1 MENQISPHNSYRE
14 EVIEGLDLLWEV
26 AVQVVCR
33 ILSFQ
38 PDVVVALLHS
48 GWAPAKAARMLWQAT
63 QAEAFPPLV
72 KTNLGRE
79 KISFYPGG
87 SKKISAG
94 NFLGDYSDPFQIGHF
109 LAWLVHQK
117 KWLAVLA
124 GQIQA
129 QLPAAETPQ
138 RIMIVDDWIA
148 EGNTWILSLGLL
160 DILYP
165 QAEKQFVA
173 GASSWKKSFHRLW
186 LESFHPHL
194 LQQLNS
200 SPGRDGSVVENRHVL
215 INHLIRLIPGTED
228 VDAAS
233 FDWQPITA
241 SSPDIQKLT
250 KYLPAKEW
258 LELPRFVDKM
268 IEDYIGSRIREYQR
282 GMLDE
287 LVIPGTAAKGTYPRL
302 RLESLVLRDLWLEEC
317 SISRRAIVEKY
328 NLSSEQASR
337 LLKKMLRSGLLIR
350 KGHGRGAFYCLH
362 PDAYPS
368 TTSA

>member
-1 MENQISPHNSYRE
+1 
-14 EVIEGLDLLWEV
+14 
-26 AVQVVCR
+26 
-33 ILSFQ
+33 
-38 PDVVVALLHS
+38 VVVALLHS
-48 GWAPAKAARMLWQAT
+48 GWVPAKAAHMLWQAT
-63 QAEAFPPLV
+63 RAEAFPPLV

-87 SKKISAG
+87 SKKVSTG
-94 NFLGDYSDPFQIGHF
+94 NLLGDYSDPFQIGHF
-109 LAWLVHQK
+109 LAWLVQQK
-117 KWLAVLA
+117 KWHAELA

-129 QLPAAETPQ
+129 QLPAGVTPQ

-148 EGNTWILSLGLL
+148 EGNTWILSIGLL

-165 QAEKQFVA
+165 AAEKQFVA
-173 GASSWKKSFHRLW
+173 GAYSWKTSFHRLW
-186 LESFHPHL
+186 LETFHPHL
-194 LQQLNS
+194 LGQLDS
-200 SPGRDGSVVENRHVL
+200 STGRDGPVDENRHVL

-228 VDAAS
+228 VDATS
-233 FDWQPITA
+233 LDWRPITA
-241 SSPDIQKLT
+241 SSPDVQKLT

>member
-1 MENQISPHNSYRE
+1 MEKLNPYQSNCRD
-14 EVIEGLDLLWEV
+14 EVIEGLDVLWEV
-26 AVQVVCR
+26 AVKVVRR

-48 GWAPAKAARMLWQAT
+48 GWAPTKAARMLWEAT
-63 QAEAFPPLV
+63 RAEPFPPLV

-87 SKKISAG
+87 SKKIGVG
-94 NFLGDYSDPFQIGHF
+94 NFLGDYSEPFQIGHF
-109 LAWLVHQK
+109 LAWLVQQK
-117 KWLAVLA
+117 KWHAELA

-129 QLPAAETPQ
+129 SLPPGETPQ

-165 QAEKQFVA
+165 KAEKQFVA

-186 LESFHPHL
+186 LKSFHPHL
-194 LQQLNS
+194 LKQFDRS
-200 SPGRDGSVVENRHVL
+200 HHRDGSVDENRHAL
-215 INHLIRLIPGTED
+215 INHLIRLVPGTED

-233 FDWQPITA
+233 FEWQPITA
-241 SSPDIQKLT
+241 ASPDVQKLT
-250 KYLPAKEW
+250 KYLPAEEW

-268 IEDYIGSRIREYQR
+268 IEDFIWVRIREYQR
-282 GMLDE
+282 GMFEE
-287 LVIPGTAAKGTYPRL
+287 LVVPELPTGGTYPDL
-302 RLESLVLRDLWLEEC
+302 GLESLVLRDLWLEEC
-317 SISRRAIVEKY
+317 SISRRAIAEKY
-328 NLSSEQASR
+328 NLSSEQAYR
-337 LLKKMLRSGLLIR
+337 LLKKMLKSGLLIR
-350 KGHGRGAFYCLH
+350 KGQGRGAFYCLH

-368 TTSA
+368 AAKA